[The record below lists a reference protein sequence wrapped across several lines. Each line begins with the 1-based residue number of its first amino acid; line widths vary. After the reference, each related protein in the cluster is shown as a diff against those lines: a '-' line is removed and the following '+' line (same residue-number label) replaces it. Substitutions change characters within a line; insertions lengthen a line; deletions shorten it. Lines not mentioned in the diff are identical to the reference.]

1 MTITQCAEMAGIMME
16 RISIVPQILTLQ
28 YRDSI
33 LNGKLI

>member
-1 MTITQCAEMAGIMME
+1 MTITQCAEMAWIMME